1 MAVNSSFNSDQ
12 WLKNMND
19 LLEQFNNLKKG
30 NEKLRYF
37 CVKKI
42 FDFCIADTRWINDSR
57 LIRIKNMSY
66 LKLDEFLRTHNHQ
79 YVKYFNKVK
88 IQLQCAE
95 QGIDYTKTNTY
106 IGENYDEF
114 ERLYEDEEFE
124 RLYEDEEFERIYGEN
139 DEEFKDEEFERIYG
153 ENDEEFKDEE
163 TEDNEFKDD
172 EFKDEETE
180 DNEFERLYG
189 DNVEYPKKND
199 LSTLSQYSISIA
211 NISPIVCR
219 L

>member
-1 MAVNSSFNSDQ
+1 MVVNSSFNIKQ
-12 WLKNMND
+12 WLNIMDD
-19 LLEQFNNLKKG
+19 LLKQFNNLKKE

-37 CVKKI
+37 YVKKI

-57 LIRIKNMSY
+57 LIPFKNMSY

-106 IGENYDEF
+106 IGEN
-114 ERLYEDEEFE
+114 DEEFE
-124 RLYEDEEFERIYGEN
+124 RIYGDEEFERIYGEN
-139 DEEFKDEEFERIYG
+139 DEEFKDEETEDN
-153 ENDEEFKDEE
+153 ELKDDELKDDEFKDEE

-180 DNEFERLYG
+180 DN
-189 DNVEYPKKND
+189 VEYPKKFD
-199 LSTLSQYSISIA
+199 LNTLSQNSISIA